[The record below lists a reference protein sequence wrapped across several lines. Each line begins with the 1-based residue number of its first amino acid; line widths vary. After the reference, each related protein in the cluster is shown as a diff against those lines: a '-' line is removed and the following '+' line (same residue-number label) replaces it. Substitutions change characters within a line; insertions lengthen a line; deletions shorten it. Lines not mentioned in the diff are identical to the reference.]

1 MLRNSGGLSL
11 LRGRLG
17 VQVVVD
23 NHTNDDSLLAH
34 GWAATKRAQHGQG
47 SISVQRYASRTRRRL
62 LNDVQHLHTLE
73 RRFRCCKRQ
82 M

>member
-1 MLRNSGGLSL
+1 MLRNSWGLSL

-23 NHTNDDSLLAH
+23 NHTTDDSLWSH
-34 GWAATKRAQHGQG
+34 GWDATKRAQNGQG
-47 SISVQRYASRTRRRL
+47 PMSVQRYASRTRRRL
-62 LNDVQHLHTLE
+62 LTV
-73 RRFRCCKRQ
+73 